1 MEIKRGILIAQI
13 INFAILFFLVK
24 IFLGDKLIKI
34 INERRVLIRKLK
46 QADEEYEKMIE
57 LAKRESNKI
66 IMTAN
71 RKKELI
77 EEEGKILAGKER
89 QNILTLATT
98 KGEMIVQDAK
108 KKWEKMMKEL
118 ESQRTES
125 ITSTTELV
133 VNKLF
138 DTHQELK
145 EKYLQT
151 ITKELTTQQK
161 KRTAVK
167 H

>member
-1 MEIKRGILIAQI
+1 MHFAVHHHTAPELIYQRPDGNKDFAGLTTFSFYLYPCLMEIKRGILIAQI

-108 KKWEKMMKEL
+108 KK
-118 ESQRTES
+118 
-125 ITSTTELV
+125 
-133 VNKLF
+133 
-138 DTHQELK
+138 
-145 EKYLQT
+145 
-151 ITKELTTQQK
+151 
-161 KRTAVK
+161 
-167 H
+167 

>member
-13 INFAILFFLVK
+13 VNFAILFFLVK
-24 IFLGDKLIKI
+24 FFLGDKLIKI
-34 INERRVLIRKLK
+34 INERRTLIRKLK

-71 RKKELI
+71 RRKELI
-77 EEEGKILAGKER
+77 EEEGKILAHKEK
-89 QNILTLATT
+89 QDILNLATT
-98 KGEMIVQDAK
+98 KGEMIIQDAK
-108 KKWEKMMKEL
+108 KKGEKMMKEL

-138 DTHQELK
+138 NTHQELRD
-145 EKYLQT
+145 EYLQT
-151 ITKELTTQQK
+151 ITKELTAQQK
-161 KRTAVK
+161 K

>member
-1 MEIKRGILIAQI
+1 
-13 INFAILFFLVK
+13 
-24 IFLGDKLIKI
+24 
-34 INERRVLIRKLK
+34 
-46 QADEEYEKMIE
+46 
-57 LAKRESNKI
+57 
-66 IMTAN
+66 
-71 RKKELI
+71 
-77 EEEGKILAGKER
+77 
-89 QNILTLATT
+89 
-98 KGEMIVQDAK
+98 
-108 KKWEKMMKEL
+108 MMKEL